1 MDAPRLWRQSLV
13 RHQPRRLLPLNAS
26 GTKQVQEVV
35 GTLLYCAWAVDGTM
49 LPALGTIATQQ
60 SAATR
65 KTMSAV
71 VRLLNYAATH
81 PDAYL
86 LYITSDMVLHV
97 DSDASYLF

>member
-1 MDAPRLWRQSLV
+1 
-13 RHQPRRLLPLNAS
+13 
-26 GTKQVQEVV
+26 
-35 GTLLYCAWAVDGTM
+35 M

-81 PDAYL
+81 PDASL
-86 LYITSDMVLHV
+86 LYIASDMVLHV
-97 DSDASYLF
+97 DSNTSYLSETKARSRVAGYHYLSSAPPPHPQTNQP